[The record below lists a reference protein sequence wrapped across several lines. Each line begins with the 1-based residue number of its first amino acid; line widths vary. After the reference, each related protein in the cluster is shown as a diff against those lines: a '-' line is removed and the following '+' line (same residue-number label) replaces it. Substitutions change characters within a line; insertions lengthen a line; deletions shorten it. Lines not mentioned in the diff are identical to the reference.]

1 MRTFALLAALAVT
14 PAMTATAVAAPTAEQ
29 VKQAQTV
36 LMESANAE
44 NQMMGA
50 IIEALDAMDPLNV
63 SAEAKTSYDE
73 AKALRTEAED
83 LWKKKEHREAY
94 MKFRDAAD
102 KLEPA
107 LAEALAWSDIPKPV
121 LDSGAKL
128 VAVDARR
135 VQIVAELVG
144 DQTSPEAKAAY
155 EESKTMYAEARQ
167 LWDAGQRRDA
177 SVKAWAS
184 LKKADVAIRAT
195 WQDNAPKA
203 TP

>member
-1 MRTFALLAALAVT
+1 MRTFALLAALAVAPALTT
-14 PAMTATAVAAPTAEQ
+14 PAVAAPSAEDMR
-29 VKQAQTV
+29 QAQSV

-50 IIEALDAMDPLNV
+50 IIAALDAMDPLNV
-63 SAEAKTSYDE
+63 SAEAKASYDE
-73 AKALRTEAED
+73 AKTLRGEAEE

-94 MKFRDAAD
+94 MKFREAAD

-107 LAEALAWSDIPKPV
+107 LAEALGWSDIPKPV

-135 VQIVAELVG
+135 VQLVAELVG
-144 DQTSPEAKAAY
+144 DQTSAEAKAAY
-155 EESKTMYAEARQ
+155 EESKTMYADARR

-184 LKKADVAIRAT
+184 LKKADVAIRET
-195 WQDNAPKA
+195 WKDNAPKA